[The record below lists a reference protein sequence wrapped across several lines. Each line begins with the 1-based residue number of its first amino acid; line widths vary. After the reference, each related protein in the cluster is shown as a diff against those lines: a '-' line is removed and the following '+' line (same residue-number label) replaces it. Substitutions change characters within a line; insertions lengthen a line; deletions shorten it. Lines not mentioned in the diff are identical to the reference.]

1 MHGVTI
7 SERALLVKFCARV
20 RATQMCAQML
30 VGLCTA
36 LQQRPPVFRVTDA
49 VSSAPVTLIGVMH
62 YNPSS
67 VALVWR
73 IDG

>member
-1 MHGVTI
+1 MH
-7 SERALLVKFCARV
+7 ALPWRSLLPRPQGQAGDS
-20 RATQMCAQML
+20 MCAQML

>member
-1 MHGVTI
+1 
-7 SERALLVKFCARV
+7 
-20 RATQMCAQML
+20 MCAQMML

-49 VSSAPVTLIGVMH
+49 ASSAPVTLIGVMH

>member
-1 MHGVTI
+1 MRVGHA
-7 SERALLVKFCARV
+7 RALC
-20 RATQMCAQML
+20 MCAHML

-49 VSSAPVTLIGVMH
+49 ASRAPVTLVGVMH

-67 VALVWR
+67 VATVRRMIRL
-73 IDG
+73 GLGLGLG

>member
-1 MHGVTI
+1 M
-7 SERALLVKFCARV
+7 RA
-20 RATQMCAQML
+20 RATTQMCAQML